1 MPETR
6 LCESSSPCEAVPPL
20 WTTLPEEI
28 ASCLESAKV
37 LYRVCQLQA
46 AREADARRSR
56 TGGGRA
62 PRKDAHERD

>member
-1 MPETR
+1 MSETR
-6 LCESSSPCEAVPPL
+6 LRASSSPCEAVPPL

-37 LYRVCQLQA
+37 LYHVCQLQA

-56 TGGGRA
+56 MGGGRA
-62 PRKDAHERD
+62 SREDAHERD